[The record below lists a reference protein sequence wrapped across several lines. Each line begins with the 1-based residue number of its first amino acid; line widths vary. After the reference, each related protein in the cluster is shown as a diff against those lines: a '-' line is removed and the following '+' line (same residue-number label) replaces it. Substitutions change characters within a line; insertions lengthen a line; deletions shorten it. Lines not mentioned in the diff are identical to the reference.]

1 MTLVL
6 WLHCKKIRD
15 SLIHLY
21 PTLRRCPLLVS
32 VKRTSSPNDDIH
44 QAGVTGELL
53 TTASSAAAIPTAAT
67 IHSAIIILVTNQTVA
82 IVTFIRRHIA
92 IIFYTNFEHDD

>member
-53 TTASSAAAIPTAAT
+53 TTAAILTAAT
-67 IHSAIIILVTNQTVA
+67 IYSAIIILVTNQTIA